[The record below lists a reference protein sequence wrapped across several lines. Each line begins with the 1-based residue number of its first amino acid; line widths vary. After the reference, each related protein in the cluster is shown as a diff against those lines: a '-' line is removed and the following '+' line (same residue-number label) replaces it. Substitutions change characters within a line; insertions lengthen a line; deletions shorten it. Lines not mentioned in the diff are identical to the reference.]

1 MRHYATFAALPLL
14 FVTLLTWAG
23 PADWT
28 GQGPF
33 GGRTTR
39 VVVDPATPSRLYA
52 TTRNGFFRSVDGGL
66 SWQRAETG
74 LLMGQPL
81 AAQIALDPNA
91 PAALWLVDD
100 HGRLYRST
108 DGAANWTPTGDTAP
122 AGSYGVTGL
131 GAVVGSPGVLYETG
145 VGMGV
150 RKSVDGG
157 ATFTTL
163 AGALVGR
170 DTLRV
175 EVDPANP
182 SRVLA
187 GVATDCQGG
196 SPASSIYRS
205 VDAGVSWSAVV
216 PAGGCVSSYA
226 NISFAFG
233 PSGSQRVYAVVESQL
248 LRSDDSALSFSAP
261 GLSATAI
268 AVSPASADV
277 LWLASEDGMGWMFAH
292 SVTRK
297 SIDGGATAIT
307 YSSGMTTNG
316 LYVPST
322 VSIAIHPNYPAT
334 PRVWVGTSD
343 AGMFQSSN
351 DGAAWSEQNDGLTAT
366 LIRAL
371 AVHPNDRTRLYA
383 GVGDAFDPSP
393 AFYRSNSIGGWVPS
407 NSGLGAYEFRTM
419 AIDPTTAGSI
429 GNTVIWGV
437 GYGEDV
443 VGGTAT
449 RNGGIYRS
457 SDGGLTWSTLSGG
470 LPTDP
475 LTGGHYAGILRTV
488 ALDPRSCT
496 APPATGPCTTGP
508 LNTAYVTGGGTRV
521 AGNHQWR
528 VMKTTDGGLTWASS
542 ENGLPADIPPPPGSF
557 ASDYVAGVTPL
568 VIDPVNSQTLYIG
581 TFAAAADGAGN
592 PVSPT
597 VANGVFKSIDGGA
610 TWIQKSLGLPHR
622 GGSAVSAFDVLS
634 IAIDPTHP
642 QTLWASTINSNTFG
656 SPGQIFKSTDGAENW
671 TLSNAGVTA
680 PDTRALLV
688 DPTHPSTIYAASGGI
703 NSANPGGV
711 YKSTDGGATWNSIS
725 IGLPADSA
733 LALVLDPVDSRV
745 LHAGTSGGVY
755 TITQLPDA
763 DGDGVPD
770 LIENAGPNGG
780 DADGDGTADSVQKN
794 VSTTALGLL
803 GTSGWQHEQ
812 SSDVESQT
820 ASVRRA
826 LDSGTVGGYFTVKLV
841 SGDCTHSVDVTAV
854 DAGKYGADSVGHH
867 GTFDYPRG
875 LVHFELPQCTN
886 AIVDVTFNGANF
898 DSGWSWRYY
907 GPSTPGDT
915 TTMGWHDASALVLSH
930 TAKTWRLNLAAGQFG
945 SYRPA
950 AANSILFV
958 GGPAANET
966 IFSDGFDG

>member
-1 MRHYATFAALPLL
+1 MRLYASLAALPLL
-14 FVTLLTWAG
+14 LVNLLAWAG

-39 VVVDPATPSRLYA
+39 VVVDPASPSRLYA

-66 SWQRAETG
+66 SWQQAETG
-74 LLMGQPL
+74 LLMGQPI
-81 AAQIALDPNA
+81 AAQIALDPNM
-91 PAALWLVDD
+91 PGALWLVDD
-100 HGRLYRST
+100 HARLYRST

-131 GAVVGSPGVLYETG
+131 NAAAGSPSVLYETG
-145 VGMGV
+145 IGIGV
-150 RKSVDGG
+150 RKSTDGG
-157 ATFTTL
+157 ATFSTL
-163 AGALVGR
+163 AGDFAGH
-170 DTLRV
+170 DTLQV
-175 EVDPANP
+175 AVDPGNP
-182 SRVLA
+182 LHVLA
-187 GVATDCQGG
+187 GIATDCQMG

-205 VDAGVSWSAVV
+205 IDAGVSWSAVV
-216 PAGGCVSSYA
+216 PIGGCVSSYA
-226 NISFAFG
+226 DVSFAFG
-233 PSGSQRVYAVVESQL
+233 PSGTRVYALVGGQL
-248 LRSDDSALSFSAP
+248 LRSSDSALSFSAT
-261 GLSATAI
+261 GLLATAI

-292 SVTRK
+292 SVTKK
-297 SIDGGATAIT
+297 STDGGVTAVSLT
-307 YSSGMTTNG
+307 NGMTTNG
-316 LYVPST
+316 HYLPSV

-334 PRVWVGTSD
+334 PRLWVGTSD
-343 AGMFQSSN
+343 AGTFQSSN
-351 DGAAWSEQNDGLTAT
+351 DGAVWSEQNDGLTAT

-371 AVHPNDRTRLYA
+371 AVHPSDRTRLYA
-383 GVGDAFDPSP
+383 GVGDAFAPSP
-393 AFYRSNSIGGWVPS
+393 AFYRSNRIGGWVPS
-407 NSGLGAYEFRTM
+407 NSGLGAYELRTM
-419 AIDPTTAGSI
+419 AIDPTTAGSV

-443 VGGTAT
+443 VGGTVT

-470 LPTDP
+470 LPSDP

-488 ALDPRSCT
+488 ALDRRSCA

-508 LNTAYVTGGGTRV
+508 LKTAYVTGGGTRV
-521 AGNHQWR
+521 TGTHQWR

-542 ENGLPADIPPPPGSF
+542 ENGLPADIPPPPGSY
-557 ASDYVAGVTPL
+557 AYDYVAGVTPL
-568 VIDPVNSQTLYIG
+568 VIDPVDSQTLYIG
-581 TFAAAADGAGN
+581 AFAAAGDTLGN
-592 PVSPT
+592 PVTPT
-597 VANGVFKSIDGGA
+597 VTNGVFKSVDGGA
-610 TWIQKSLGLPHR
+610 NWVPKSVGLPHNA
-622 GGSAVSAFDVLS
+622 GSALSAFDVLS
-634 IAIDPTHP
+634 IAIDPLHP
-642 QTLWASTINSNTFG
+642 QTLWASTINSNMFG
-656 SPGQIFKSTDGAENW
+656 SPGQIFKSVDGAEHW

-688 DPTHPSTIYAASGGI
+688 DPTHPSTVYAASGGVD
-703 NSANPGGV
+703 SANPGGV
-711 YKSTDGGATWNSIS
+711 YKSTDGGATWSSIS
-725 IGLPADSA
+725 NGLPADSA

-755 TITQLPDA
+755 TITQLPDS

-780 DADGDGTADSVQKN
+780 DADVDGTADSAQAN

-803 GTSGWQHEQ
+803 GTSGWQREP
-812 SSDVESQT
+812 ESGAVATQM
-820 ASVRRA
+820 ARLQQV
-826 LDSGTVGGYFTVKLV
+826 LDSGTVGGYFTVRIV

-854 DAGKYGADSVGHH
+854 DAGKYGADSVSHH
-867 GTFDYPRG
+867 GTFGYPRG

-886 AIVDVTFNGANF
+886 AVVDVTFNGANF

-915 TTMGWHDASALVLSH
+915 TTMGWHDASTLVVSH

-950 AANSILFV
+950 AATSILFV
-958 GGPAANET
+958 GGPGANET
-966 IFSDGFDG
+966 LFSDGFDD